1 MNKKKRVELSKRLL
15 RKVQKAREHS
25 YVLFLTGD
33 ESWFYLETNYELVWL
48 PSNESPPEK
57 EKRMITDK
65 KMMLTVFWNPEGFLV
80 VDVLPH
86 GQKFNSE
93 YFINNILQPI
103 YRSLSSRAK
112 ELGKT
117 ITLYFANARVHS
129 SRKVQ
134 EYMHSHNMKKA
145 AQTPYSPDIA
155 PADFFL
161 FGYVKDKLKGFFF
174 KTVDELFE
182 EITSIINKIPKE
194 LIKKVFQDW
203 IERCQHVIDM
213 KGNYIDN

>member
-1 MNKKKRVELSKRLL
+1 M
-15 RKVQKAREHS
+15 
-25 YVLFLTGD
+25 
-33 ESWFYLETNYELVWL
+33 ETNYEMVWL

-117 ITLYFANARVHS
+117 ITLHFDNARVHT

-134 EYMHSHNMKKA
+134 EYMDSHNMKKA
-145 AQTPYSPDIA
+145 AQPPYSPDIA
-155 PADFFL
+155 PSDFYL
-161 FGYVKDKLKGFFF
+161 FGYIKELLKGARFESPQQLYSAITEILSGISPETLTSVFMKWEDKLQG
-174 KTVDELFE
+174 VSEA
-182 EITSIINKIPKE
+182 N
-194 LIKKVFQDW
+194 
-203 IERCQHVIDM
+203 
-213 KGNYIDN
+213 GNYLP